1 MFSPIAFGLASGVF
15 AILIG
20 VIIFRLRRRPLS
32 LERFRPQLEE
42 ILNNRAAPLQ
52 ATAGGL
58 EATRIRWSGIEI
70 TVRDIRLLGEDGHLW
85 ASFAQVTFQASL
97 SAVLSPRSLE
107 TFSGPLLF
115 SGATVDALSP
125 QVPFEALHGIATAT
139 DDTLRFDIAGGR
151 WAEVAVTGGTIILEG
166 LDEDRTKADISFHCN
181 APARAA
187 LQTVTA
193 APLEVV
199 DPSLFPATG
208 IEGTV
213 DADIGLKFS
222 FDQLPQMDHSTKAEI
237 YDLRLPNA
245 IGGLDLT
252 KGLVDITVVNETVS
266 VGGTAH
272 LGGVPTTL
280 RYSKPVR
287 SQPETLIV
295 DTADVGSL
303 AASMDI
309 SGRLAGGRLGVRLAR
324 STDDEPWSGSVG
336 IHDIQILQ
344 APLLSRLLTMASLT
358 GLVSTLISDGLR
370 VNDAHADLSIGSE
383 KLRCTSVK
391 ISVDQLEITGQVNFH
406 LKTDRIQGEGL
417 LIPAAALQRLVG
429 AVPVIGAFLEGF
441 GMKNTPIVA
450 TKFTLS
456 GPLSYPEITVHPLS
470 SIAPDILRDL
480 GLV

>member
-1 MFSPIAFGLASGVF
+1 MTFLIALALVTGVI
-15 AILIG
+15 ATLIG
-20 VIIFRLRRRPLS
+20 VTIFRLRQRPLS

-42 ILNNRAAPLQ
+42 VLSDSAAPLQ
-52 ATAGGL
+52 ATVGSL
-58 EATRIRWSGIEI
+58 EATRLKWSGVEI
-70 TVRDIRLLGEDGHLW
+70 TVREIRLLSEDGHLW
-85 ASFAQVTFQASL
+85 VSFAQVTLQAPL

-107 TFSGPLLF
+107 TFPGPWLF
-115 SGATVDALSP
+115 SGAMVDALFP
-125 QVPFEALHGIATAT
+125 QPPFEGLHGIATST
-139 DDTLRFDIAGGR
+139 DEGLRFDIAGGR
-151 WAEVAVTGGTIILEG
+151 FGRITIGSGTILIG
-166 LDEDRTKADISFHCN
+166 EDRGNISFHCN
-181 APARAA
+181 ATASAA

-199 DPSLFPATG
+199 DPSLFPTTG
-208 IEGTV
+208 IEGMV
-213 DADIGLKFS
+213 EADIGLTFA
-222 FDQLPQMDHSTKAEI
+222 FDDLPRMDHRARAGVS
-237 YDLRLPNA
+237 DLRLPNA

-252 KGLVDITVVNETVS
+252 KGLFDITVANDTVT
-266 VGGTAH
+266 VEGTAH

-280 RYSKPVR
+280 RYSKPAR
-287 SQPETLIV
+287 SQPETLII

-303 AASMDI
+303 ATSMDI

-324 STDDEPWSGSVG
+324 SCDDEPWSGSVG
-336 IHDIQILQ
+336 IQDFRILQ

-370 VNDAHADLSIGSE
+370 VNDAHADLTIESE

-391 ISVDQLEITGQVNFH
+391 ISVDQLEITGQVDFH
-406 LKTDRIQGEGL
+406 LKTDRIQGDGL

-429 AVPVIGAFLEGF
+429 AVPVLGAFLEGL
-441 GMKNTPIVA
+441 GKKNAPIVA